1 MQLRN
6 ELVFQAARGPKLEL
20 TLPDKEGEE
29 DKLTLG
35 LKAAFNS
42 TLATELGVEWMF
54 ATETVAHR
62 GLKDA
67 KLENSIAFT
76 DCELKL
82 RGGQGELD
90 TFFPEKIYGFRVFAI
105 GGAGLGIQCKVDVTG
120 DFNDILNFFRSHIA
134 DGFEFI
140 IKGRQGELFEG
151 GTRVDMSEDTPEN
164 PAAPMEMAILEDA
177 SVDRSYENKPPPS
190 RGKGRPRGSRNKVVE
205 IGGTTDL
212 PVEENKEWNE
222 FYNNKAGEPV
232 NGASESEAEMLDLLG
247 ALVPE

>member
-1 MQLRN
+1 MKLRN
-6 ELVFQAARGPKLEL
+6 ELVFKAARGPKLEL
-20 TLPDKEGEE
+20 TLPDKEGEP

-42 TLATELGVEWMF
+42 TLAAELGVDWMF
-54 ATETVAHR
+54 ATETVAHS

-67 KLENSIAFT
+67 KLNNDIAFA

-90 TFFPEKIYGFRVFAI
+90 TFFPERIYNFRAFAI
-105 GGAGLGIQCKVDVTG
+105 GGAGLGIQCKVDITG
-120 DFNDILNFFRSHIA
+120 DFNDILDFFRKHVA

-151 GTRVDMSEDTPEN
+151 GTRV
-164 PAAPMEMAILEDA
+164 EMTEEQAQESFETLTDA
-177 SVDRSYENKPPPS
+177 EGGVDRSYENKPAPS
-190 RGKGRPRGSRNKVVE
+190 RGKGRPKGSRNKVVE

-212 PVEENKEWNE
+212 PSEENKEWND
-222 FYNNKAGEPV
+222 FYEEKNGVAEPEETDILQEVIQGE
-232 NGASESEAEMLDLLG
+232 
-247 ALVPE
+247 